1 MPPLPAVIHSGDY
14 FLFESDSEEE
24 EEAQPEDPRPSSQS
38 AFQVSMWARHSLG
51 LGHLPSPFR
60 PPALTYGGEGRI

>member
-38 AFQVSMWARHSLG
+38 AFQVSMWA
-51 LGHLPSPFR
+51 
-60 PPALTYGGEGRI
+60 